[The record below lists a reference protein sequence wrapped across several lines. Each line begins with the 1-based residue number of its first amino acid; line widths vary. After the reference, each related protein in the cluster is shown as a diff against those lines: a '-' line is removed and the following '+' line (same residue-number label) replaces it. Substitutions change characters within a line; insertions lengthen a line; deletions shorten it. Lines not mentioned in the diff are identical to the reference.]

1 MKYST
6 EDIFHG
12 VPLAAVILD
21 GKRVIHAVN
30 RHFTARFHLFAE
42 EITGVSFFE
51 VEQGIFDF
59 PAVRGV
65 VERCLGS
72 DAHSPGARVQ
82 VVSDRC
88 GKHLVEISAH
98 CLGPTCGGSQPVLV
112 VFADAAPLKLA
123 EMALGESEDR
133 MQSVLRNAVDAIVMI
148 DERGRVKSFNPAA
161 QHLFGY
167 SEDEVIGENVKML
180 MPNPYREEHDGY
192 IQNYLQSRR
201 RKVIGIGREVVGL
214 KRDGN
219 TFPMHLSVSEI
230 QWGDNLHFM
239 GTVRDVTIQKQM
251 QEARSQ
257 SEFRY
262 GAILETAVDA
272 VVTIDKKGIIKSF
285 NPAAQRMFGYRGG
298 EVVGEN
304 VSILMPSPYREA
316 HDGYLK
322 HYLDTGMKKV
332 IGLGRE
338 AVAQRKDGS
347 TFSIELSVSEVALG
361 DRRLFTGI
369 VRNISD
375 RKLAEAR
382 IQDYVHQLEDAQQ
395 TLEAQARLLEDHAV
409 SLSEAKELA
418 ETANQAK
425 SSFLANMS
433 HEIRTPMTSILGY
446 AELMREQ
453 SEDAETQQAL
463 EIIQRNGEY
472 LIEIVNDVLDISKIE
487 AGRMEMRRETLST
500 ETLIRDI
507 LSLVQVR
514 AEAKGIQLTATF
526 ETHVPDRFVSDRVR
540 FRQILINLLGNAI
553 KFTEQGGVELRVRH
567 VQRPGEGS
575 RLEFAIVDTG
585 IGIDS
590 EHYDRL
596 FQPFNQADESTS
608 RRFGGTGLGLTISHR
623 LAEMLGGRIT
633 VQSEMGVGSTFRLCL
648 PITYEIDH
656 SLLPFGPFD
665 FRAKRPGRSDEAGAL
680 LRRQTD
686 RPLDLRILLAED
698 GLDNQRLIQLILEK
712 AGAKV
717 ELVENGVQA
726 CERIYRDP
734 ASIDLLI
741 TDLQMPELD
750 GYGVILQLRDA
761 GHYLPIIALSAHAM
775 PAEKK
780 RCEEAGCSAYIT
792 KPVDRDQLV
801 STVAAVY
808 ANYQTQ
814 RQLTGLPSLW

>member
-1 MKYST
+1 MESKSGLMKYTS

-12 VPLAAVILD
+12 VPLPAVILD
-21 GKRVIHAVN
+21 GQRVVQAVN
-30 RHFTARFHLFAE
+30 RHFEARFHISADELE
-42 EITGVSFFE
+42 GSSFFDIE
-51 VEQGIFDF
+51 HGIFDF
-59 PAVRGV
+59 PAVHGV
-65 VERCLGS
+65 IERCLGS
-72 DAHSPGARVQ
+72 DPYTPGARVQ
-82 VVSDRC
+82 IVSDRC
-88 GKHLVEISAH
+88 GKHLVAISAH
-98 CLGPTCGGSQPVLV
+98 PLGPMVSGSQPTLV
-112 VFADAAPLKLA
+112 VFADAAPLKSA
-123 EMALGESEDR
+123 EMALRESEER
-133 MQSVLRNAVDAIVMI
+133 MQSVLRNAVDAIVVI

-180 MPNPYREEHDGY
+180 MPSPYREEHDGY
-192 IQNYLQSRR
+192 IQNYLQTRR
-201 RKVIGIGREVVGL
+201 RKVIGIGREVVAL

-251 QEARSQ
+251 QEARSH
-257 SEFRY
+257 SEFRF

-285 NPAAQRMFGYRGG
+285 NPAAQRMFGYRGD
-298 EVVGEN
+298 EVIGEN

-322 HYLDTGMKKV
+322 QYLDTGMKKV

-338 AVAQRKDGS
+338 AIAQRKDGS

-375 RKLAEAR
+375 RKQAEAR
-382 IQDYVHQLEDAQQ
+382 IQDYVRQLEDAQQ
-395 TLEAQARLLEDHAV
+395 TQKAQARLLEDHAV

-418 ETANQAK
+418 DTANQAK

-433 HEIRTPMTSILGY
+433 HEIRTPMTAILGY

-453 SEDAETQQAL
+453 SDDPETTQAL

-487 AGRMEMRRETLST
+487 AGRMEMRHETLNT

-514 AEAKGIQLTATF
+514 AEAKGIRLTATF

-553 KFTEQGGVELRVRH
+553 KFTEEGGVELRVRH
-567 VQRPGEGS
+567 IQRPGEGPL
-575 RLEFAIVDTG
+575 LEFAIVDTG
-585 IGIDS
+585 IGIDAK
-590 EHYDRL
+590 HFDRL
-596 FQPFNQADESTS
+596 FKPFNQADDSTS
-608 RRFGGTGLGLTISHR
+608 RKFGGTGLGLTISHR

-633 VQSEMGVGSTFRLCL
+633 VQSEVGVGSTFRLSL
-648 PITYEIDH
+648 PMTHEIDH
-656 SLLPFGPFD
+656 ALLPFGPFD
-665 FRAKRPGRSDEAGAL
+665 YRAMRYSRSEDSKTI
-680 LRRQTD
+680 LRRTD
-686 RPLDLRILLAED
+686 DLEGLRVLVAED
-698 GLDNQRLIQLILEK
+698 GVDNQRLIRLILEK
-712 AGAKV
+712 GGAKV
-717 ELVENGVQA
+717 ELVDNGRLA
-726 CERIYRDP
+726 CERINRDP

-750 GYGVILQLRDA
+750 GYGTILQLRDA
-761 GHYLPIIALSAHAM
+761 GHHLPIIALSAHAM

-792 KPVDRDQLV
+792 KPVDREHLLRA
-801 STVAAVY
+801 VAAVY
-808 ANYQTQ
+808 ANHQVLS
-814 RQLTGLPSLW
+814 RGL